1 MQPKI
6 HCKITVEGK
15 VQGVWFRKFIQEQ
28 ATKLEVKGW
37 VKNLP
42 SGSVYIE
49 AESDENTMKQFVELC
64 KQGSPLSQVEE
75 VLITQ
80 AEVVNYTS
88 FEIRF

>member
-6 HCKITVEGK
+6 HCKIAVEGK